1 MKLTEELLERKF
13 PARDKSRLAAPRATT
28 RSDDHDNDSTST
40 SSEVAADAA
49 RNSLISSSKCVS
61 SEIFRTRSV
70 QSFLNDTPSFVPPTA
85 MPAAVT
91 SLTSS
96 STSKT
101 SPDITSISSRA
112 THVTTPPSQ
121 SLRALIFLCVYLI
134 IIIIHLHLVFVILKG

>member
-1 MKLTEELLERKF
+1 MKLTEELFERKF

-40 SSEVAADAA
+40 STSSEVADAA

-112 THVTTPPSQ
+112 THVTTPPS
-121 SLRALIFLCVYLI
+121 
-134 IIIIHLHLVFVILKG
+134 

>member
-112 THVTTPPSQ
+112 THVTTPPASRRE
-121 SLRALIFLCVYLI
+121 L
-134 IIIIHLHLVFVILKG
+134 